1 MDADRIHSA
10 GNPTGNTTNVTLA
23 WKGQP
28 AGGLLETKPDYAP
41 RSSFDRQSLNLG
53 LLQEMIEL
61 DLFYYLL
68 ANFTSEDWQAAGLT
82 EDDRTLTQHMANQEV
97 RSIAS
102 RASLPDADVRFFS
115 AFTDRSRC
123 TSFSASE
130 GKISLHQT
138 PSLTPQSDTDRSCPP
153 LDRHH
158 QHARC

>member
-1 MDADRIHSA
+1 MHYA
-10 GNPTGNTTNVTLA
+10 GNPTGNATNVTLA

-41 RSSFDRQSLNLG
+41 KSSFDRQSLNLG

-68 ANFTSEDWQAAGLT
+68 ANFKSEDWQAAGLT

-97 RSIAS
+97 RQIVH
-102 RASLPDADVRFFS
+102 SLLYHFSDADRRLSS

-123 TSFSASE
+123 ECPFSVDEGILSFR
-130 GKISLHQT
+130 QT
-138 PSLTPQSDTDRSCPP
+138 PSRSPK
-153 LDRHH
+153 
-158 QHARC
+158 